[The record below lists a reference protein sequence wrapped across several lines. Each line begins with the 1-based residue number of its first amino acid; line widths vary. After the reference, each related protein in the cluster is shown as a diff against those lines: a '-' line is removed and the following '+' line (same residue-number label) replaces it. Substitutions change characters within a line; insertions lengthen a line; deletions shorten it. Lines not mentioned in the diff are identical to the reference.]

1 MKRPGRAPF
10 PMPEDVA
17 EWLLANLQEHRFLSL
32 GERVK
37 LVLQKFGY
45 ASEKQRL
52 RRFYIRQ
59 GVYYLN
65 AKKQMRKACLR
76 TPAKRKERS
85 EFVERFVSLAI
96 RNEPMVIMDETSVNI
111 WSRSKTPRTWMGT

>member
-1 MKRPGRAPF
+1 
-10 PMPEDVA
+10 MPEDVA